1 MEKLRQWN
9 AAWQW
14 LNPTQPGSQCA
25 CWPWWVV
32 RWTVLMTHRIWC
44 DPWLGVKETSQSDHS
59 QTDNHTPS
67 TRTSTKCIPQ
77 HLVQADSWP
86 SNTQVFLL
94 HQMLWPVTRKLRQ
107 NESIFPVQ
115 TALGGGSWQHYP
127 PATASVYSLLR
138 SYLTVFGPQYLLFIL
153 RAGLKKF
160 HLSCESMKYLNC
172 RHYFP
177 VNL

>member
-25 CWPWWVV
+25 CCPWWVV

-44 DPWLGVKETSQSDHS
+44 DPWLGVKKTSQSDHS

-77 HLVQADSWP
+77 HLVQVDSWP
-86 SNTQVFLL
+86 SSTHVFLL

-115 TALGGGSWQHYP
+115 TALGGVFLTALSSCDCQCLLTPKKLPDSIWTPVLVIYP
-127 PATASVYSLLR
+127 QSRTQEVPLLMWVNEIFK
-138 SYLTVFGPQYLLFIL
+138 LQALF
-153 RAGLKKF
+153 
-160 HLSCESMKYLNC
+160 SS
-172 RHYFP
+172 
-177 VNL
+177 